1 MKLSSML
8 SGTAAL
14 LPFALVA
21 QAQGLGDAQR
31 GAQYSI
37 SARSAIVSRP
47 GRTSLVPACT
57 ASLGARPAACGYAY
71 SPAMKNADVTWND
84 NTLSKYLT
92 DPKAFIPGD
101 KMPSWASRIQ
111 ASSGTCL
118 PICIKQPNNAT
129 WGTLELDEPRS

>member
-1 MKLSSML
+1 
-8 SGTAAL
+8 
-14 LPFALVA
+14 
-21 QAQGLGDAQR
+21 
-31 GAQYSI
+31 
-37 SARSAIVSRP
+37 
-47 GRTSLVPACT
+47 
-57 ASLGARPAACGYAY
+57 
-71 SPAMKNADVTWND
+71 MKNADVTWND

-129 WGTLELDEPRS
+129 WGHLNWTNRGPEVHLSSILDPGC